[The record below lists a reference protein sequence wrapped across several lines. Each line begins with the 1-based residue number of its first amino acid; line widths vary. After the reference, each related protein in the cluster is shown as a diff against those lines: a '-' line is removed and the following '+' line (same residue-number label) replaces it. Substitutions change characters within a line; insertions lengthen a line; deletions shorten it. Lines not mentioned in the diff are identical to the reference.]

1 MDRTETEAHGST
13 RAVDNGS
20 ASKSIVEKA
29 IGLSAALREG
39 SNEATQLRRL
49 PDATWKALLDAG
61 ILRGLQP
68 SRWGGGETNPAEFF
82 EAVSEVARADGSH
95 GWVTGIIG
103 VHPWQL
109 ALFPVEMQQEVWGVD
124 PSVMH
129 SSSYAPTGKARK
141 VSGGYRLS
149 GRWSFSSGCDH
160 CQWVNLGGITGAI
173 EVEGVQV
180 PDTRSFMLPRRDYKI
195 DDNWHVAGLCGTGSK
210 DIVVDDAFVP
220 KYRSQ
225 SHWDYAM
232 GRDLPGWEVNPSPL
246 YRVPFA
252 IIFNYALAA
261 SVLGA
266 ARGFLDLWMDI
277 SRTRKG
283 GLGGIIGEDP
293 YCQSLLSETNYAI
306 EGGFLVMRHD
316 FEELM
321 DAARAHR
328 PVSFQRRAAMRY
340 NACRSAQ
347 LASRAVDRLFEASS
361 GKAIFLDHP
370 LQRRYQDI
378 KAMLGHAY
386 LSADAPARMH
396 GALAFGQRV
405 MNPFL

>member
-1 MDRTETEAHGST
+1 
-13 RAVDNGS
+13 
-20 ASKSIVEKA
+20 
-29 IGLSAALREG
+29 
-39 SNEATQLRRL
+39 
-49 PDATWKALLDAG
+49 
-61 ILRGLQP
+61 
-68 SRWGGGETNPAEFF
+68 
-82 EAVSEVARADGSH
+82 
-95 GWVTGIIG
+95 
-103 VHPWQL
+103 
-109 ALFPVEMQQEVWGVD
+109 MQQEVWGVD

-129 SSSYAPTGKARK
+129 SSSYAPTGKAQK

-220 KYRSQ
+220 EYRSQ

-293 YCQSLLSETNYAI
+293 YCQSLLSETTYAI

-316 FEELM
+316 FDELM